1 VLAVCLRIAL
11 GLLLTPDELYSIAPG
26 RFP

>member
-1 VLAVCLRIAL
+1 VCLRIAL